1 MTIRTMPISLAA
13 VGAALAVASFGASAQ
28 APNQLTPQQ
37 RYQQQI
43 AYCNSG
49 RLPDPARNACVR
61 DAGNLL
67 DRSVGGPPPNE
78 MSTSQDGRAT
88 IIGPSGLPPPNSGSD
103 DVTSRDGRATIVLPA
118 NQSPPRN

>member
-1 MTIRTMPISLAA
+1 MKIRTMPLSLAA
-13 VGAALAVASFGASAQ
+13 LGAVLAVASVGASAQ
-28 APNQLTPQQ
+28 ANNQLTPQQ
-37 RYQQQI
+37 RYERQI

-67 DRSVGGPPPNE
+67 DRSVGGPPSDE

-88 IIGPSGLPPPNSGSD
+88 IISPSGLPPPNSGSD
-103 DVTSRDGRATIVLPA
+103 DTTSRDGRATIVLPA
-118 NQSPPRN
+118 DQSPRN